1 VVRVFVLY
9 GEEPDAQTYAEHAEL
24 CRLVPGGTFRHG
36 KVFGSPM
43 GDPAHRYIAE
53 WEFADQAAFEAAAA
67 SDEFRATGRDARERR
82 LPQPTVEF
90 ASLS

>member
-1 VVRVFVLY
+1 
-9 GEEPDAQTYAEHAEL
+9 
-24 CRLVPGGTFRHG
+24 
-36 KVFGSPM
+36 M

-67 SDEFRATGRDARERR
+67 SDEFRATGRDARERG

>member
-1 VVRVFVLY
+1 MVRVFVLY

-67 SDEFRATGRDARERR
+67 SDEFRATARDARERG